1 MSDESRKG
9 WEGTRQAWG
18 DSLGDRFT
26 EVGRLVK
33 EHYRRLGGTSE
44 TESEAERQRVSDA
57 VKNAGQQLNQA
68 FTSVGNA
75 IRDPEASQS
84 LDRAMSSLG
93 LALAATFSDL
103 GIEMKDQ
110 FSGSEGDP
118 DGPPAAG
125 GTPPPPPPPSPPASA
140 D

>member
-1 MSDESRKG
+1 M
-9 WEGTRQAWG
+9 EGTRQAWG
-18 DSLGDRFT
+18 DVGDRFT

-44 TESEAERQRVSDA
+44 TESEAEAERQRVSDA

-84 LDRAMSSLG
+84 LDRAMSS
-93 LALAATFSDL
+93 
-103 GIEMKDQ
+103 
-110 FSGSEGDP
+110 SGWRW
-118 DGPPAAG
+118 PPR
-125 GTPPPPPPPSPPASA
+125 SPTSA
-140 D
+140 PR

>member
-1 MSDESRKG
+1 MTDESKKG
-9 WEGTRQAWG
+9 WEDTRQAWS
-18 DSLGDRFT
+18 DVGDRFS

-33 EHYRRLGGTSE
+33 EHYRRLGGQSE
-44 TESEAERQRVSDA
+44 TETEEERQRVSDA

-103 GIEMKDQ
+103 GAEMKDQ
-110 FSGSEGDP
+110 FSGP
-118 DGPPAAG
+118 DGDQGGPQGAG
-125 GTPPPPPPPSPPASA
+125 GAPPPPPASTG
-140 D
+140 